1 MERQEPAQPL
11 VKLKAIGSIAAVD
24 TSGRDVLPAS
34 HKARALLAYLA
45 YNAGEWL
52 PRSRLTR
59 LLWDRVPEEEGRV
72 NLVEALHELSRSL
85 GAAYPELVEA
95 EQERLRVRAG
105 SLVVDALV
113 LSASTSAEFG
123 STQLLDGFDDLSD
136 EFDDWLASQRQ
147 ILENQIRR
155 GAESNVQAHD
165 REPIVLEERVEAA
178 REAVAFDPTNEEAVR
193 DLMQALVDA
202 GQRTQAVLAYKRCR
216 ALSRSRLNR
225 DPSAET
231 QALYQSLRRAP
242 RQGQAM
248 VSHIPPAAKA
258 QHLRHLN
265 RGVRAILFVDVAESV
280 RLIAADEEGIIGRW
294 LDFVQDVAAEILPR
308 TSGRMVKSLGD
319 GMLLEFADA
328 RSAAAAAFSIQ
339 ALSRQRNESVIQGQ
353 QMLLRMGIEVG
364 DIIVGDVDVYGH
376 SVNLAARLMTT
387 LAAPG
392 EIVITAN
399 ARDQLTPVLDA
410 DVVDLGNCYLKNID
424 GPVRAY
430 RIGPP
435 GPRYTSPLLEARQLL
450 ASIAVIPFAS
460 RLSPPEH
467 DVLGEVLA
475 DELIHS
481 LSRSHKIDVIARLST
496 TVFRGRSASIAE
508 IGTHLHADYVLSGV
522 YRTENQSIILDLELA
537 EVYSERIIWNERL
550 HDKIADI
557 LDTGH
562 ELVNRIV
569 GEVYN
574 AIVSQELKRASGRPL
589 PTLESY
595 TLLMSGIAL
604 MHRMSLRDFMKAREM
619 LTAIIERGT
628 RQAAP
633 HAWLAKWYVLR
644 IQQGW
649 TENIQR
655 DTADALRCT
664 TRALEYDPN
673 SSLALAIDGLVNT
686 HMTRRHDIAESRYA
700 LAVQHNPND
709 ALAWLLKGT
718 HHAFKGEGQQAVEN
732 TERALRLSPLDPH
745 GYYYHTLTS
754 SAHITAGNNELA
766 LEHAQWSLRAN
777 RSHTS
782 TLRVKAVAQWRLGR
796 HEEAR
801 KTGQELIR
809 LEPKLTVTAWLKRS
823 PSAPY
828 AVGRSFAKTL
838 EEIGI
843 PP

>member
-1 MERQEPAQPL
+1 MDGQEPALAP
-11 VKLKAIGSIAAVD
+11 VKLKVIGSIEAVD
-24 TSGRDVLPAS
+24 AAGKDVLPGS

-45 YNAGEWL
+45 FNAGEWVT
-52 PRSRLTR
+52 RSRMTR

-72 NLVEALHELSRSL
+72 RLIRALRELSRAL
-85 GAAYPELVEA
+85 GPAYPKLVEV
-95 EQERLRVRAG
+95 EPERLRVRPG
-105 SLVVDALV
+105 TIVVDALV
-113 LSASTSAEFG
+113 PSASTSSDFQSA
-123 STQLLDGFDDLSD
+123 LLLAGFDALSD
-136 EFDDWLASQRQ
+136 EFDHWLASQRRIFQ
-147 ILENQIRR
+147 DQIRR
-155 GAESNVQAHD
+155 WDETNAQGHYAMVPEQ
-165 REPIVLEERVEAA
+165 RIEAA
-178 REAVAFDPTNEEAVR
+178 RRAVAVDPTNVEAVR
-193 DLMQALVDA
+193 DLMQALADA
-202 GQRTQAVLAYKRCR
+202 GERAQAVLAYKRCR
-216 ALSRSRLNR
+216 AVLRSRL
-225 DPSAET
+225 DLEASAEI
-231 QALYQSLRRAP
+231 QALYRSLR
-242 RQGQAM
+242 QAQPKTQATA
-248 VSHIPPAAKA
+248 SPPSPPAKV
-258 QHLRHLN
+258 QQLRQLN

-280 RLIAADEEGIIGRW
+280 RLIAADEEGVIGRW
-294 LDFVQDVAAEILPR
+294 LDFVQAVEADILPR

-328 RSAAAAAFSIQ
+328 RSAASAAFSIQ
-339 ALSRQRNESVIQGQ
+339 ALSRRRDESVDQGR
-353 QMLLRMGIEVG
+353 QMLLRIGIEVG
-364 DIIVGDVDVYGH
+364 DVIVGDLDVYGH

-424 GPVRAY
+424 APVRAF

-435 GPRYTSPLLEARQLL
+435 GPRYTRPLLEGRELL

-460 RLSPPEH
+460 RLSAPEH
-467 DVLGEVLA
+467 DILGEVLA

-496 TVFRGRSASIAE
+496 TVFRGRSTSIAE
-508 IGTHLHADYVLSGV
+508 IGMHLHADYVFSGV

-537 EVYSERIIWNERL
+537 EVCSERIIWSERL
-550 HDKIADI
+550 HGKIACI
-557 LDTGH
+557 LDTDHG
-562 ELVNRIV
+562 LVNRIV

-589 PTLESY
+589 PNLESY

-619 LTAIIERGT
+619 LTAIIDRGT

-649 TENIQR
+649 TQNIER

-686 HMTRRHDIAESRYA
+686 HMTRRHDVAESRYA

-766 LEHAQWSLRAN
+766 LEHAEWSLRAN

-782 TLRVKAVAQWRLGR
+782 TLRVKAVAQWRLGL
-796 HEEAR
+796 HDEAH
-801 KTGQELIR
+801 KTGQELMC
-809 LEPKLTVTAWLKRS
+809 LEPNLTVARWLKRS

-828 AVGRSFAKTL
+828 VVGKSFAKTL

-843 PP
+843 PL